1 MASLEERIL
10 RPDDSRMT
18 LSTSIEDVSCEPTS
32 SDRSA
37 CQPCSVDEMDESYCS
52 LYRPR
57 PRSLSGYRQEVRC
70 FSVNVTDGRSEIE
83 PYLTYQ
89 SCTQRESEF
98 MGLARFEVKRR
109 PPWFTPGGATAR
121 VICGKSVHNGAWTT
135 LDATILANSRP
146 CVCSG
151 AHAAHLCIVFLSG
164 PGEEATARPH
174 PA

>member
-52 LYRPR
+52 L
-57 PRSLSGYRQEVRC
+57 SGYRQEVRC

-98 MGLARFEVKRR
+98 MGLARFEALMLLIFALSFSVVRGRKRR
-109 PPWFTPGGATAR
+109 
-121 VICGKSVHNGAWTT
+121 
-135 LDATILANSRP
+135 LDRIQHDRIQQYLRD
-146 CVCSG
+146 
-151 AHAAHLCIVFLSG
+151 
-164 PGEEATARPH
+164 
-174 PA
+174 

>member
-1 MASLEERIL
+1 MPALQRRRDGRELLQVGEHTVQFERERQPSLGDHL
-10 RPDDSRMT
+10 
-18 LSTSIEDVSCEPTS
+18 L
-32 SDRSA
+32 
-37 CQPCSVDEMDESYCS
+37 S